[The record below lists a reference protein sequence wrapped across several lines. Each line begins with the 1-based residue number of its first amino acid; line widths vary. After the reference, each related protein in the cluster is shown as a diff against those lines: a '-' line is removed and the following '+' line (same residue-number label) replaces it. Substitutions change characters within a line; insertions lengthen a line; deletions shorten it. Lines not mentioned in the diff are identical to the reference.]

1 MTDADAAR
9 KNRLRGH
16 LAMALFALLIAVS
29 FSIGH
34 RAVHHIEPGA
44 LNAIRFFFGAIIMG
58 AVAYALTPVDARPAF
73 FRPAAVWRYLV
84 LGALMGVYF
93 ITMFEALKTTSPVS
107 TGALFTLMPFMSAG
121 FAYIF
126 LRQISGPVVLA
137 SLAVAAIGAIWVIFR
152 GDLDAMIAFDIGRGE
167 IIFFFGVAA
176 HGAYAPLVKKF
187 IRDEPVTTFTFWT
200 LAGSWV
206 CITLYALPEIF
217 ATTWHVLPASV
228 WFTIAYLAIFTTA
241 GTFFLLQYA
250 ATRIPAG
257 KAIAYG
263 YLTPTY
269 IILIEGFAGA
279 GWVSLSVVA
288 GALATVLGL
297 VVMAFAADG

>member
-1 MTDADAAR
+1 MTDAHAA
-9 KNRLRGH
+9 KNEKLRGH

-29 FSIGH
+29 FSVGH
-34 RAVHHIEPGA
+34 RAVEHIEPGA
-44 LNAIRFFFGAIIMG
+44 LNAVRFFFGASLMG
-58 AVAYALTPVDARPAF
+58 VVAYALTPTEARASF
-73 FRPAAVWRYLV
+73 FRPTAVWRYLV

-121 FAYIF
+121 FAYLF
-126 LRQISGPVVLA
+126 LRQISSPVVLA
-137 SLAVAAIGAIWVIFR
+137 SLGVAAAGAIWVVFR
-152 GDLDAMIAFDIGRGE
+152 GDLGALLAFDIGRGE

-187 IRDEPVTTFTFWT
+187 NRDEPVTAFTFWT
-200 LAGSWV
+200 LVGTWV

-217 ATTWHVLPASV
+217 TTDWSALPPIV
-228 WFTIAYLAIFTTA
+228 WITVTYLAIFTTA

-250 ATRIPAG
+250 AMRIPAG

-269 IILIEGFAGA
+269 IIIIEGLAGA
-279 GWVSLSVVA
+279 GWVSLSVIA
-288 GALATVLGL
+288 GALMTVLGL
-297 VVMAFAADG
+297 VILALASDG